1 MNNKVTEEFNIS
13 STEFNMTSSEFVPTD
28 FKASAPAFIPQ
39 DLKPVPEVQKIIES
53 VPEPQKPV
61 APTPPKKT
69 EQEIKLETKLASMG
83 TNLLALFTRIKNEKL
98 TESNLRD
105 FLQAVTPT
113 KEFIVSANMQIVE
126 RSTGTPKLL
135 SDYNIPQRGGQ
146 KRGQQ

>member
-1 MNNKVTEEFNIS
+1 
-13 STEFNMTSSEFVPTD
+13 
-28 FKASAPAFIPQ
+28 
-39 DLKPVPEVQKIIES
+39 
-53 VPEPQKPV
+53 
-61 APTPPKKT
+61 
-69 EQEIKLETKLASMG
+69 MG

-126 RSTGTPKLL
+126 RPNGTPKLL